1 MCPRKKG
8 RERWDTGK
16 PEEALGQPRHR
27 RGPRD
32 AGSPGSWERQ
42 KDPPESPRRE
52 CDHPPP

>member
-16 PEEALGQPRHR
+16 PGEALGQPRHR

-32 AGSPGSWERQ
+32 AGSP
-42 KDPPESPRRE
+42 RE
-52 CDHPPP
+52 LGEAEGPSREPQEGV